1 MSVSV
6 VHTGTDLVLTRDRY
20 NKAVLC
26 VASQNFGQVYL
37 FMLHGMIMEQ
47 LPFFENEEKVFT
59 VSDVNRLVA
68 GVIHSMPP
76 LQDCWVA
83 GEVSK
88 VSIPTSG
95 HCYLSLK
102 DNNSEIR
109 AVVWKSNLSAKIRG
123 LLTMGNAVE
132 AHGYVSVYERGGYY
146 QLTIDAV
153 RPKGRGNI
161 YEELEKLR
169 RKLAAEGL
177 FDEENK
183 QPLPRIPQTI
193 GVVTSPSGAAL
204 QDILNTLRSR
214 WPMTEV
220 WLSPASVQGDGAPPE
235 IISALLKL
243 YELKPDVIILARGG
257 GSAED
262 LWCFNDEALVRT
274 VAASPVPIITGVGH
288 EVDFTLVDYASD
300 HRAPTPTGAAVAAV
314 PSLEDVLTDLRQ
326 LEQRLNWTMESGLN
340 QRWQALDLLE
350 KRLSAQS
357 PETKILNEKR
367 ALAQISARLEQRKK
381 NYFALRKEALSG
393 LEKRLL
399 ALNPENVMRRGYA
412 FVRHGEKIVTSAAD
426 LQTGDRINIRFVD
439 GDNDALIV

>member
-1 MSVSV
+1 
-6 VHTGTDLVLTRDRY
+6 
-20 NKAVLC
+20 
-26 VASQNFGQVYL
+26 
-37 FMLHGMIMEQ
+37 MEQ
-47 LPFFENEEKVFT
+47 FSLFDTQEQIYT
-59 VSDVNRLVA
+59 VSDVNKLV
-68 GVIHSMPP
+68 GGIIRNIPP

-95 HCYLSLK
+95 HCYFTLK
-102 DNNSEIR
+102 DNTSEMR
-109 AVVWKSNLSAKIRG
+109 AVVWKGSLTAKIRG
-123 LLTMGNAVE
+123 LLTQGNAIE

-153 RPKGRGNI
+153 RPKGKGNI

-183 QPLPRIPQTI
+183 RPLPRVPQTI

-204 QDILNTLRSR
+204 HDILNTLRGR
-214 WPMTEV
+214 WPLIEV
-220 WLSPASVQGDGAPPE
+220 WLSPAAVQGETAPAE

-274 VAASPVPIITGVGH
+274 VAASPVPVITGVGH

-300 HRAPTPTGAAVAAV
+300 FRAPTPTGAAVKAV
-314 PSLEDVLTDLRQ
+314 PSREDVLSELGQID
-326 LEQRLNWTMESGLN
+326 QRLAWSMDNALS
-340 QRWQALDLLE
+340 QRWQSLDLLE
-350 KRLSAQS
+350 KRLQAQS
-357 PETKILNEKR
+357 PEVKIQNEKR
-367 ALAQISARLEQRKK
+367 ALKQMLSRLELLQK
-381 NYFALRKEALSG
+381 NYFSSRREALTG
-393 LEKRLL
+393 LEKRLN
-399 ALNPENVMRRGYA
+399 ALNPKNVMKRGFA
-412 FVRHGEKIVTSAAD
+412 FVRHEDKIITSAMD
-426 LQTGDRINIRFVD
+426 LNTGDRINIRFVD
-439 GDNDALIV
+439 GEKTSVIE

>member
-1 MSVSV
+1 
-6 VHTGTDLVLTRDRY
+6 
-20 NKAVLC
+20 
-26 VASQNFGQVYL
+26 
-37 FMLHGMIMEQ
+37 
-47 LPFFENEEKVFT
+47 
-59 VSDVNRLVA
+59 
-68 GVIHSMPP
+68 
-76 LQDCWVA
+76 
-83 GEVSK
+83 
-88 VSIPTSG
+88 
-95 HCYLSLK
+95 
-102 DNNSEIR
+102 
-109 AVVWKSNLSAKIRG
+109 
-123 LLTMGNAVE
+123 MGNAVE